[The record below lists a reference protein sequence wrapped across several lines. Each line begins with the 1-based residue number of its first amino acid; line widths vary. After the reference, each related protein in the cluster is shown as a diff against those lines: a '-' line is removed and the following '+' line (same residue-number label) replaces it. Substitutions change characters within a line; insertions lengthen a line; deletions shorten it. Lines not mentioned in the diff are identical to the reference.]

1 MDAARVFLMV
11 DQIKATDLF
20 SNWAKEGKDQRM
32 ANTHAPSVQE
42 MLDHVLT
49 AISSPFSFIDAGCG
63 NGWVVRKV
71 LENDL
76 CKYAVGVDGAS
87 TMIEQAKL
95 NGPKE
100 NYVCEDLL
108 SWIPDQKVD
117 IVHSMEVLYYFKE
130 PLKLLN
136 HIFKNWLKPNGKLVS
151 GVDFYFENEKSHS
164 WPADLNVHMTLLSKE
179 EWLSLFQSAGFLD
192 CHSWYANGSSDFHGT
207 LCLFGHKHS

>member
-1 MDAARVFLMV
+1 
-11 DQIKATDLF
+11 
-20 SNWAKEGKDQRM
+20 
-32 ANTHAPSVQE
+32 

-49 AISSPFSFIDAGCG
+49 TISSPFSFIDAGCG

-76 CKYAVGVDGAS
+76 CKYAVGVDGAT

-95 NGPKE
+95 NGPKG

-108 SWIPDQKVD
+108 SWIPDQKVE

-130 PLKLLN
+130 PIKLLN

-164 WPADLNVHMTLLSKE
+164 WPTDLNVHMTLLSRDK
-179 EWLSLFQSAGFLD
+179 WLSLFQSAGFLD
-192 CHSWYANGSSDFHGT
+192 CHSWYANSSSDFHGT
-207 LCLFGHKHS
+207 LCLSGQKNS